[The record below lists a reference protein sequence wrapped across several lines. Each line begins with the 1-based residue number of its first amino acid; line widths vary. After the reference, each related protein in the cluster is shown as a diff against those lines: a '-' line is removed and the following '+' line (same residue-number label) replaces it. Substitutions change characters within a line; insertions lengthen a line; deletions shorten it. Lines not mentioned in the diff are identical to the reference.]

1 MQNSKKIFLVSLIGL
16 ITIVFTAC
24 PGAKTNPGSEVAAT
38 VNGKPIN
45 MKEIETLLHQQMQGE
60 ESKLSTLE
68 LSQARLQILEGL
80 IQKEVLY
87 QKADKEKLLPSE
99 DEINTDIN
107 KKIQNSGIT
116 KEQFDAELKRIGQTE
131 AGLREET
138 RKLLAIQKL
147 QERVT
152 NKVKP
157 PEDKTVTDFF
167 NSNPELFVRPRGV
180 ELAAIVVTA
189 QETQGLID
197 DAKNEIDAKKKA
209 DQIYQQLKAG
219 ADFASVARARS
230 EDQNSVNGGD
240 IGFLPE
246 NDLKGKFPEELV
258 KRFFAMNRGDVTEP
272 VAVPGGYYIFK
283 LVDKQEQLENLTLAS
298 PGVKEKIANAITSQQ
313 KQVLIAAM
321 QVVAMSEARIDNIL
335 AKELLEKPEKLNVL
349 RPAPQQSGTPAATPA
364 TTAPSPVASPAASQS
379 PATKGSPK

>member
-1 MQNSKKIFLVSLIGL
+1 
-16 ITIVFTAC
+16 
-24 PGAKTNPGSEVAAT
+24 
-38 VNGKPIN
+38 

-258 KRFFAMNRGDVTEP
+258 KRFFAMIRGDVTEP

-313 KQVLIAAM
+313 KQVLITAM

-364 TTAPSPVASPAASQS
+364 TTAPSPVASPTASQS